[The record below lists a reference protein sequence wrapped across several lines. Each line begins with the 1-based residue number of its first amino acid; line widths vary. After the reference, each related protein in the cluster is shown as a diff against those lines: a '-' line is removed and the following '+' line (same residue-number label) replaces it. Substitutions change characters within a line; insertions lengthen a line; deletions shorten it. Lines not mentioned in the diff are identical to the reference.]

1 MDTSTKILTRAPLKL
16 LKMAMTAKP
25 KNPDFL
31 KNEFDKYRKK
41 PLVLSNTVQNSTY
54 VKRGRGNL
62 AGKNDAVISRSFDGQ
77 LGLKI
82 FTKGISPLKSTCEI
96 RAD

>member
-1 MDTSTKILTRAPLKL
+1 ME
-16 LKMAMTAKP
+16 MTTKP
-25 KNPDFL
+25 KNPDLL

-41 PLVLSNTVQNSTY
+41 PLVLSNPVQNSTY

-77 LGLKI
+77 LDRKI
-82 FTKGISPLKSTCEI
+82 FTKEILPLKSTFDI
-96 RAD
+96 REDSIKNHSRNTPVV